1 MSEAT
6 RRRKAKQ
13 RQRDALL
20 GWAEVTVKV
29 AANRVQ
35 EVRDFAASLPAPVPP
50 NDPDQLSLLDR
61 IEQEIAGGDMSP
73 DNDQGSLF

>member
-1 MSEAT
+1 M
-6 RRRKAKQ
+6 
-13 RQRDALL
+13 
-20 GWAEVTVKV
+20 KV

-50 NDPDQLSLLDR
+50 KDPDQLSLLDR
-61 IEQEIAGGDMSP
+61 IEQEIASGDTSP